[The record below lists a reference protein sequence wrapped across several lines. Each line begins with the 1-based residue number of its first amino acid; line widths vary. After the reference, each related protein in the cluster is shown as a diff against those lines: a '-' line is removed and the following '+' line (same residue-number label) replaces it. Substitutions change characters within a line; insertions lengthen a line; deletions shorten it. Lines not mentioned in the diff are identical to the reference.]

1 LPNISNFNMPNMAQR
16 NKRDGSRIRST
27 GGSRLSNQTDSVK
40 DLLAKLTPNLKRVTD
55 QTHRQDF
62 WRGWLETRLTAEI
75 LGKLTGIVERDGILV
90 IFAESPAWSA
100 RLRFA
105 VQEIEAE
112 ILAAKP
118 GITEVSVRVLPR
130 GAKS

>member
-1 LPNISNFNMPNMAQR
+1 MPNMAQR
-16 NKRDGSRIRST
+16 NKRGESRIRT
-27 GGSRLSNQTDSVK
+27 TMGSRLSNQTDSVK
-40 DLLAKLTPNLKRVTD
+40 DLLAKLTPGLKRVTD
-55 QTHRQDF
+55 QTQRQFF
-62 WRGWLETRLTAEI
+62 WQEWLDAHLPAEI
-75 LGKLTGIVERDGILV
+75 RGKLTGVVEREGTLV

-105 VQEIEAE
+105 VQEIEAQ

-118 GITEVSVRVLPR
+118 GITAVNVRVLPR

>member
-1 LPNISNFNMPNMAQR
+1 MAQR
-16 NKRDGSRIRST
+16 NKRDGSRNRST
-27 GGSRLSNQTDSVK
+27 AGSRLSNQTDSVK

-55 QTHRQDF
+55 QVHRQDF
-62 WRGWLETRLTAEI
+62 WRTWLENHLPAEI
-75 LGKLTGIVERDGILV
+75 SGKLTGFVERDGILV

-105 VQEIEAE
+105 VQEIEAQ

-118 GITEVSVRVLPR
+118 GVTAVNVRVLPR

>member
-1 LPNISNFNMPNMAQR
+1 MA
-16 NKRDGSRIRST
+16 
-27 GGSRLSNQTDSVK
+27 GSRLSNQTDSVK
-40 DLLAKLTPNLKRVTD
+40 DLLSKLTPTLKRVTD
-55 QTHRQDF
+55 QAQRQAF
-62 WRGWLETRLTAEI
+62 WRRWLETHLPAEI
-75 LGKLTGIVERDGILV
+75 TGKLTGVVERDGALV

-105 VQEIEAE
+105 VLEIEAQ

>member
-1 LPNISNFNMPNMAQR
+1 ME
-16 NKRDGSRIRST
+16 
-27 GGSRLSNQTDSVK
+27 GSRLSNQTDSVK
-40 DLLAKLTPNLKRVTD
+40 DLLAKLTPNLKRVTE
-55 QTHRQDF
+55 QVHRQDF
-62 WRGWLETRLTAEI
+62 WRVWLEAHLPAEI
-75 LGKLTGIVERDGILV
+75 TGKLTGVVERDGALV

-105 VQEIEAE
+105 VQEIEAQ

-118 GITEVSVRVLPR
+118 GINAVNVRVLPR

>member
-1 LPNISNFNMPNMAQR
+1 MPNMAHR
-16 NKRDGSRIRST
+16 NKRGESRNRSPT
-27 GGSRLSNQTDSVK
+27 GSRLSNQTDSVK
-40 DLLAKLTPNLKRVTD
+40 DLLAKLTPNLKRVTE
-55 QTHRQDF
+55 QVHRQDF
-62 WRGWLETRLTAEI
+62 WREWLESHLSLEI
-75 LGKLTGIVERDGILV
+75 CSKLTGVVEREGALV

-105 VQEIEAE
+105 VQEIEAQ

-118 GITEVSVRVLPR
+118 GINAVSVRVLPR